1 MLISRM
7 LHKFHDIAQCTNDKF
22 FIFCYNPVV
31 FAIFLQKYA
40 QLRGCFSVAFSCKCS
55 AVNGIT
61 FFCDLAC
68 MSYFD
73 FRGNTFKILYRTNF
87 AIVCILRKWKH
98 AFHFNPT
105 LIDNHK
111 SRIKY

>member
-1 MLISRM
+1 MLISRYYVNFK
-7 LHKFHDIAQCTNDKF
+7 KFILLNVKMTAKTLLILRIF
-22 FIFCYNPVV
+22 FAKNMHNR
-31 FAIFLQKYA
+31 
-40 QLRGCFSVAFSCKCS
+40 RGCFSVAFSCKCS
-55 AVNGIT
+55 AVNGII

-68 MSYFD
+68 MRYFD
-73 FRGNTFKILYRTNF
+73 FRGNNFKIFYRTNF

-105 LIDNHK
+105 LIDDHK